1 MTKLFFP
8 ITTILFIILNIF
20 FLGILKTNEAGVNE
34 LFIKSEASTEEFIF
48 ESSKQGNDENREN
61 YQKFIH
67 NENIQNKEKSMLP
80 LILIQLMISSFIMC
94 FSKLDIKRGLV
105 IFIIHFLL
113 MGIISIFV
121 VPYLAS
127 ITNITIL
134 VLAIIIW
141 LLANFG
147 FKYIFTH

>member
-8 ITTILFIILNIF
+8 ITTILFITLNIF
-20 FLGILKTNEAGVNE
+20 FLGILKTNDAGVNE

-48 ESSKQGNDENREN
+48 DSSKKDKDENREN

-67 NENIQNKEKSMLP
+67 NKNIQNKEKSMLP
-80 LILIQLMISSFIMC
+80 LILIQLMISSFIMY
-94 FSKLDIKRGLV
+94 FSKSEIKRSLIV
-105 IFIIHFLL
+105 FIIHFLL
-113 MGIISIFV
+113 MGIISVFV

-127 ITNITIL
+127 ISDITNL
-134 VLAIIIW
+134 VLASLIW